1 MLKPL
6 HEKTV
11 VVTGSSKTSA
21 VLSRIEQLGGV
32 AEFYPLI
39 KTTEK
44 ILPDDPVKLD
54 QAQTFD
60 WLIFTSQNAVEA
72 FCKKIK
78 RCELKRFE
86 FGGKIASVGSKTAEL
101 LIENNFD
108 VNFTPS
114 VYSADVFVNEFPL
127 IAGHNPRCLFLRG
140 NKAKDTLKNGLPF
153 EIAEW
158 TVYDTSENLSIVEPF
173 VQLIRSRKQPIIIF
187 ASPSAVDVFAK
198 NIAPIVGW
206 QKATYACIGHITAA
220 RIEHYG
226 AQVTYQPSNY
236 TMLEVIEEIRMRE
249 GIRHERT

>member
-6 HEKTV
+6 QGKTV
-11 VVTGSSKTSA
+11 VVTGSSKTST

-39 KTTEK
+39 ETTEK
-44 ILPDDPVKLD
+44 IQPDDSVKLE

-86 FGGKIASVGSKTAEL
+86 FVGKIAAVGSKTAEL
-101 LIENNFD
+101 LKENDFD

-114 VYSADVFVNEFPL
+114 VYSADVFVNEFPQ
-127 IAGHNPRCLFLRG
+127 IAGHKPKCLFLRG
-140 NKAKDTLKNGLPF
+140 SKAKDTLKNGLPF
-153 EIAEW
+153 EVAEW
-158 TVYDTSENLSIVEPF
+158 TVYDTKENLSIVEPF
-173 VQLIRSRKQPIIIF
+173 VQLIHSRKQPIIIF

-206 QKATYACIGHITAA
+206 QNARYACIGHITGA
-220 RIEHYG
+220 RIDYYG

-236 TMLEVIEEIRMRE
+236 TMLAVIEEIRMRE